1 MTPVG
6 KWNSWL
12 RQQPSGTITQT
23 LVGLNV
29 GVFLLQ
35 VFAPQLSLVQ
45 TFALQ
50 PLTIAEQGEWWRLIT
65 AAFLHGGWLHLAM
78 NMLALWQ
85 IGSALE
91 QMIGPNRFLTLYTVS
106 ALGGSIASYS
116 MSDQF
121 AYSVGA
127 SGAIFGLLTAFI
139 VVGAAL
145 RMDVS
150 SAIIFLVINVAISF
164 TSGIDKWAHFGGA
177 AVGAIVAWL
186 YVQRRK
192 RGPKFESTYY
202 AVVISLVALMVLAY
216 FQRTNSLLG

>member
-1 MTPVG
+1 MAR
-6 KWNSWL
+6 WNSWL

-29 GVFLLQ
+29 GVFLMQ
-35 VFAPQLSLVQ
+35 QFAPQLALVP

-50 PLTIAEQGEWWRLIT
+50 PLTIAEQGEWWRLVT

-91 QMIGPNRFLTLYTVS
+91 QMIGPSRFLTLYFVA
-106 ALGGSIASYS
+106 ALGGSIASYTF
-116 MSDQF
+116 SDQF

-150 SAIIFLVINVAISF
+150 SAIVFLVINVAISF
-164 TSGIDKWAHFGGA
+164 TGGIDKWAHFGGA
-177 AVGAIVAWL
+177 AVGALVAWL
-186 YVQRRK
+186 FVERRK
-192 RGPKFESTYY
+192 RGPKFDSTYY
-202 AVVISLVALMVLAY
+202 AVVISLVGLMLVAY
-216 FQRTNSLLG
+216 FQRTNGLLGG

>member
-1 MTPVG
+1 MAR
-6 KWNSWL
+6 WNSWL
-12 RQQPSGTITQT
+12 RQQPSGTVTQT

-29 GVFLLQ
+29 GVFLMQ
-35 VFAPQLSLVQ
+35 TFAPQLALVP

-50 PLTIAEQGEWWRLIT
+50 PLTIAEQGEWWRLLT

-91 QMIGPNRFLTLYTVS
+91 QMIGPSRFLTLYLVA

-116 MSDQF
+116 LSDQF

-139 VVGAAL
+139 VVGIAL

-150 SAIIFLVINVAISF
+150 TAVVFLVINVAISF
-164 TSGIDKWAHFGGA
+164 SGGIDKWAHFGGA
-177 AVGAIVAWL
+177 AIGAVVAWL
-186 YVQRRK
+186 FVERRK
-192 RGPKFESTYY
+192 RGPKFDSTYY
-202 AVVISLVALMVLAY
+202 AVVASLIGLMLVAY
-216 FQRTNSLLG
+216 FQRTNTLLGG